1 MNRAELVSWFLGIF
15 VLALTGI
22 WIGWRN
28 RGRRQSDIAALPV
41 IPADLGADLVP
52 PISGLY
58 VGTTMSGQWQNRL
71 VVHTLGLRASCIAR
85 LTTAGV
91 VIQRKGTRAIFI
103 PADRLIDA
111 RLEPALAGKVV
122 GQGGL
127 LVLRWRHSD
136 VDLDTGLR
144 ADDKRLYPAWAHA
157 INPEELLDDE
167 RETNQG

>member
-15 VLALTGI
+15 VLAVTGI

-41 IPADLGADLVP
+41 IPADLGTDLVP

-111 RLEPALAGKVV
+111 RLEPTSTSTPDCGPTTSGSTRRGRTPSIPRNCWMTRGRPTK
-122 GQGGL
+122 
-127 LVLRWRHSD
+127 
-136 VDLDTGLR
+136 
-144 ADDKRLYPAWAHA
+144 
-157 INPEELLDDE
+157 DE
-167 RETNQG
+167 